1 MTCTRCDGLMILE
14 RYQDVLDETGEI
26 NFNAWHCLACG
37 EVVDQVIVSNR
48 RNQTKPLHN
57 RNRRLMAYN

>member
-1 MTCTRCDGLMILE
+1 MTCTRCDGLMMLE
-14 RYQDVLDETGEI
+14 RYQDILDEAGEI
-26 NFNAWHCLACG
+26 NFNAWHCLSCG